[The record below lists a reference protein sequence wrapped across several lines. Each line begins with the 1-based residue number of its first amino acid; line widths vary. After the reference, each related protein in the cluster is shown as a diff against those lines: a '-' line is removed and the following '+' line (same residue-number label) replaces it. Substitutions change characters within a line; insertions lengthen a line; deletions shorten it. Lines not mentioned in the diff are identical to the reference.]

1 MEPDRSRRG
10 DREGDEEED
19 LTKMELME
27 AIKSRRSIR
36 SYSDKAVEEEKL
48 QRVLDA
54 GRLAPSAKNM
64 QDWIFVVVRDSG
76 LRLRLAEAARNQEFV
91 GQAPVVI
98 VACGTS
104 DYVMTCGQLTYPID
118 VAIAVDH
125 MTLAAVEEGLGTC
138 WIGAFYEEKV
148 KEILGIPK
156 PIRVVALLPL
166 GYPAGS
172 PKATPRKSRDEITMY
187 ERWG

>member
-1 MEPDRSRRG
+1 
-10 DREGDEEED
+10 
-19 LTKMELME
+19 MELME
-27 AIKSRRSIR
+27 TIKRRRSVR
-36 SYSDKAVEEEKL
+36 SYQDKDVEEDKL
-48 QRVLDA
+48 LRVLEA

-64 QDWIFVVVRDSG
+64 QDWKFVVVRDP
-76 LRLRLAEAARNQEFV
+76 RLRRKLAEAARNQEFV

-118 VAIAVDH
+118 VSIALDH

-148 KEILGIPK
+148 KEILQIPQ

-166 GYPAGS
+166 GYPTAEQAK
-172 PKATPRKSRDEITMY
+172 PTPRKSLKEIAAY
-187 ERWG
+187 DKW

>member
-1 MEPDRSRRG
+1 
-10 DREGDEEED
+10 
-19 LTKMELME
+19 MELME
-27 AIKSRRSIR
+27 AIKRRRSVR
-36 SYSDKAVEEEKL
+36 SYQDKAVEEEKL
-48 QRVLDA
+48 LRVLEA

-64 QDWIFVVVRDSG
+64 QDWRFIVVKDPG
-76 LRLRLAEAARNQEFV
+76 LRLKLAEAAKNQAFV

-118 VAIAVDH
+118 VSIAVDH

-148 KEILGIPK
+148 KEILEIPQS
-156 PIRVVALLPL
+156 IRVVALLPL
-166 GYPAGS
+166 GYPAQPPS
-172 PKATPRKSRDEITMY
+172 KATPRKNLKEIVAY
-187 ERWG
+187 DKW